1 MTYLILALTFS
12 IIGSIAVK
20 YSAGFTK
27 KIPGV
32 AAFFLFGLCIYFL
45 TLSVQSIEIGLAYAI
60 WSGGSI
66 AGTTIAGLLLFNEK
80 ATRRKFISI
89 ALIMVAVVLL

>member
-1 MTYLILALTFS
+1 MIYLILALAFS

-20 YSAGFTK
+20 RSAGFTK
-27 KIPGV
+27 KIPGL

-45 TLSVQSIEIGLAYAI
+45 TLSVQFIEIGLAYAI

-66 AGTTIAGLLLFNEK
+66 AGTTIAGLLIFNEK
-80 ATRRKFISI
+80 ATRRKFFSI
-89 ALIMVAVVLL
+89 ALIMVGVVLL

>member
-1 MTYLILALTFS
+1 MIFLILALAFS

-20 YSAGFTK
+20 LSAGFTR
-27 KIPGV
+27 KIPGLASFV
-32 AAFFLFGLCIYFL
+32 LFGLCIYFL

-66 AGTTIAGLLLFNEK
+66 VGTTIAGLILFNEK
-80 ATRRKFISI
+80 TTRRKFLSI
-89 ALIMVAVVLL
+89 AFIIIGVVIL

>member
-1 MTYLILALTFS
+1 MIHLILALAFS

-20 YSAGFTK
+20 RSAGFTK
-27 KIPGV
+27 KIPGL

-45 TLSVQSIEIGLAYAI
+45 TLSVQFIEIGLAYAI

-66 AGTTIAGLLLFNEK
+66 AGTTIAGLLIFNEK
-80 ATRRKFISI
+80 ATRRKFFSI
-89 ALIMVAVVLL
+89 ALIMVGVVLL

>member
-1 MTYLILALTFS
+1 MIYLILALAFS

-20 YSAGFTK
+20 RSVGFTK
-27 KIPGV
+27 RMPGI

-80 ATRRKFISI
+80 ATRRKFFSI
-89 ALIMVAVVLL
+89 ALIMVGVMLL

>member
-20 YSAGFTK
+20 YAAGFTK
-27 KIPGV
+27 KIPGL

-45 TLSVQSIEIGLAYAI
+45 TLSVQFIEVGLAYAI

-66 AGTTIAGLLLFNEK
+66 AGTTIAGLILFNEK

-89 ALIMVAVVLL
+89 ALIMIGVVLL

>member
-1 MTYLILALTFS
+1 MIFLILALAFS

-20 YSAGFTK
+20 LSAGFTR
-27 KIPGV
+27 KIPGIASFV
-32 AAFFLFGLCIYFL
+32 LFGLCIYFL

-66 AGTTIAGLLLFNEK
+66 AGTTIAGLILFNEK
-80 ATRRKFISI
+80 ATRRKFLSI
-89 ALIMVAVVLL
+89 ALIIIGVVIL

>member
-1 MTYLILALTFS
+1 MIYLILALTFS

-20 YSAGFTK
+20 RSAGFTK
-27 KIPGV
+27 KIPGIS
-32 AAFFLFGLCIYFL
+32 AFFLFGLCIYFL
-45 TLSVQSIEIGLAYAI
+45 TLSVQFIEIGLAYAI

-66 AGTTIAGLLLFNEK
+66 AGTTIAGLILFNEK

-89 ALIMVAVVLL
+89 VLIMVGVVLL